1 MRGEKKEMKPE
12 VLRRGLINPTMAF
25 LWAAE
30 GWAPGAFGLAHKQES
45 FRVNAG

>member
-12 VLRRGLINPTMAF
+12 VLGRGLIKPTMAF

-30 GWAPGAFGLAHKQES
+30 GWAPGVFGLGEFPSKS
-45 FRVNAG
+45 